1 MDTRTFQTQ
10 WVTHTGVEGMERR
23 IRLFLF
29 GCLVVLATGAAFFVR
44 SPEVSISVSEII
56 DDPSEFA
63 AHKIAVRGVVENES
77 LDEVERSFW
86 LSDSDAVIYVDYGA
100 TTLSDAFAEGR
111 TILVRGVLEQRD
123 GGWVLAAEEI
133 QVGCP
138 SKYEAEDKE

>member
-1 MDTRTFQTQ
+1 MDIRAFQRQ
-10 WVTHTGVEGMERR
+10 WATHTGGEVMERR
-23 IRLFLF
+23 IRLLLF

-44 SPEVSISVSEII
+44 SPEVSISVTEIT

-77 LDEVERSFW
+77 LDEVERGFW
-86 LSDSDAVIYVDYGA
+86 LGDNDAVIYVDYGA

-123 GGWVLAAEEI
+123 SGWVLAAEEI

-138 SKYEAEDKE
+138 SKYEAEVK